1 MDRNGSFPIEI
12 QAMSGKNT
20 ANSVADGTEIESAIF
35 RILLVEDD
43 PALRLMLRNVLELH
57 DYEVVEADSKATAE
71 KVLISDPAVAVVIL
85 DLGLPPSPHTT
96 LEGLAV
102 IKLIVSQMYPVKI
115 VVLTGQDEESSA
127 LEAIREG
134 AFDFLAKPS
143 RSEEILSA
151 VQRAVLF
158 HRQEK
163 QLAKEGLTKLQFN
176 AKVADGLKAVREE
189 AEEKLVRHVLKD
201 TKFNVYQSAARL
213 GLKRESIYYFLKKF
227 GIKRDNG

>member
-1 MDRNGSFPIEI
+1 MIELNDQGINEDKI
-12 QAMSGKNT
+12 QAEDET
-20 ANSVADGTEIESAIF
+20 QICAAV
-35 RILLVEDD
+35 RVLLVEDD
-43 PALRLMLRNVLELH
+43 TALRHILCNVLEMNGYH
-57 DYEVVEADSKATAE
+57 TQQADSLATANDIL
-71 KVLISDPAVAVVIL
+71 KRDPDIAVIVL

-96 LEGLAV
+96 VEGLAV
-102 IKLIVSQMYPVKI
+102 IKSVNAQLHPAKI

-127 LEAIREG
+127 LAAIKEG
-134 AFDFLAKPS
+134 AFDFLSKPS
-143 RSEEILSA
+143 KSEDILNA

-158 HRQEK
+158 YQ
-163 QLAKEGLTKLQFN
+163 KERILSEEQGLTRLQIN

-227 GIKRDNG
+227 GIKRDDS

>member
-1 MDRNGSFPIEI
+1 MNQQSE
-12 QAMSGKNT
+12 T
-20 ANSVADGTEIESAIF
+20 ADQEQQTVA

-43 PALRLMLRNVLELH
+43 PALRLVMRNVMENN
-57 DYEVVEADSKATAE
+57 DYVVLEADSRVAAE
-71 KVLISDPAVAVVIL
+71 AVLKVNPDIAALVL

-96 LEGLAV
+96 TEGLAT
-102 IKLIVSQMYPVKI
+102 IKSVMDGLYPAKI

-127 LEAIREG
+127 LAAVREG

-143 RSEEILSA
+143 SSADILNA

-158 HRQEK
+158 YQNERTLSEQ
-163 QLAKEGLTKLQFN
+163 EGLTKLQIN

-189 AEEKLVRHVLKD
+189 AEEKLVRKVLKE
-201 TKFNVYQSAARL
+201 TEFNVYQSAAKL

-227 GIKRDNG
+227 GIKREDS

>member
-1 MDRNGSFPIEI
+1 
-12 QAMSGKNT
+12 MSQKKST
-20 ANSVADGTEIESAIF
+20 DSAAEDIKSVSAEV

-71 KVLISDPAVAVVIL
+71 KVLSADPAVAVAIL

-96 LEGLAV
+96 SEGLAV
-102 IKLIVSQMYPVKI
+102 IKLIVTQMYPVKI

-143 RSEEILSA
+143 RTEEILGA

-163 QLAKEGLTKLQFN
+163 QLAKQGLTKLQFN

-189 AEEKLVRHVLKD
+189 AEEKLVRLVLKD

-227 GIKRDNG
+227 GIKRDDG

>member
-1 MDRNGSFPIEI
+1 MNDQESDLEAADDGSAVEENI
-12 QAMSGKNT
+12 
-20 ANSVADGTEIESAIF
+20 

-43 PALRLMLRNVLELH
+43 PALRLVMRNVMENN
-57 DYEVVEADSKATAE
+57 DYEVLEADSKVGADA
-71 KVLISDPAVAVVIL
+71 VLQENPDVAAIVL

-96 LEGLAV
+96 SEGLAT
-102 IKLIVSQMYPVKI
+102 IKLIVDGLYPAKI

-127 LEAIREG
+127 LAAIKEG

-143 RSEEILSA
+143 SSKDILNA

-158 HRQEK
+158 YKKEK
-163 QLAKEGLTKLQFN
+163 TLSEEEGLTRLQIN

-189 AEEKLVRHVLKD
+189 AEEKLVRKVLKD
-201 TKFNVYQSAARL
+201 TEFNVYQSAAKL

-227 GIKRDNG
+227 GIKRE